1 LTSST
6 VVVLV
11 GEQTPRVALVP
22 KAVSRDEAEDAAYLA
37 SQYGLTPDDWQRAI
51 LDGWLGTKTGGRWA
65 APRCGLSV
73 SRQNGKNAVLEMR
86 ELYGMFML
94 GERVLHT
101 AHEVKTAQKAFRRL
115 LDFFDNP
122 RQYPK
127 LHARTTMIRKANGQ
141 EAIYLDNGGSFELV
155 ARSRGSGRGFSC
167 DVLVMD
173 EAQEM
178 TEDALAALLPT
189 ISASPNP
196 QQIYTGTPPGPAAQG
211 AIFSRIRSAGLEG
224 HDPRLCWLEWGCDG
238 VVDLDDRSNWAT
250 ANPAMGIRLDVDTI
264 SDERAAMDDETF
276 ARERLGVWST
286 LSVQRV
292 ISAESWAVCA
302 QPGLVDGG
310 GEVCFA
316 VDVAPDRGSCSIA
329 AASWTADELPFVDV
343 VETRRGEPDW
353 GIEKIADMCDRHD
366 VRAVV
371 IDAGGPAVSLVD
383 PLRQRGITVTV
394 TTSRQMAAACANLF
408 DLVMDGRVRHLDQP
422 LLNVALSV
430 ARRRTIGDSGWGWSR
445 KDSESDITPVTAAT
459 LALWGLTSSEVA
471 ERLRVRSGHAVFF

>member
-1 LTSST
+1 
-6 VVVLV
+6 
-11 GEQTPRVALVP
+11 VP
-22 KAVSRDEAEDAAYLA
+22 PAASLAEAEDAAYLA
-37 SQYGLTPDDWQRAI
+37 GQYGLEPDEWQRTV
-51 LDGWLGTKTGGRWA
+51 LDGWLGTKADGRWSS
-65 APRCGLSV
+65 PRCGLSV

-86 ELYGMFML
+86 ELYGMFVL
-94 GERVLHT
+94 GERILHT

-155 ARSRGSGRGFSC
+155 ARSRGSGRGFSV

-173 EAQEM
+173 EAQEFS
-178 TEDALAALLPT
+178 EYALAALLPT
-189 ISASPNP
+189 ISASANP
-196 QQIYTGTPPGPAAQG
+196 QQIYTGTPPGPSAEG
-211 AIFSRIRSAGLEG
+211 HIFARARAAGLEG
-224 HDPRLCWLEWGCDG
+224 RDDRLCWLEWGCEG
-238 VVDLDDRSNWAT
+238 GVDLDDRENWRY
-250 ANPAMGIRLDVDTI
+250 ANPALGIRLDVDTI
-264 SDERAAMDDETF
+264 ADERSTMDDATF

-286 LSVQRV
+286 LAVARV
-292 ISAESWAVCA
+292 ISADSWAVCA
-302 QPGLVDGG
+302 QPSLVDAG
-310 GEVCFA
+310 GEVAFA

-329 AASWTADELPFVDV
+329 AASWTADGLPFVDV

-353 GIEKIADMCDRHD
+353 GIEKIAGMCDRHD

-371 IDAGGPAVSLVD
+371 IDAAGPAVSLVD

-394 TTSRQMAAACANLF
+394 ATSRQMAAACANLF
-408 DLVMDGRVRHLDQP
+408 DSVMDGRVRHLDQP

-430 ARRRTIGDSGWGWSR
+430 ARRRTIGDTGWGWSR

-471 ERLRVRSGHAVFF
+471 ERPRVRSGHAVFF